1 MLRMVSRTGCVPC
14 YRAALSP
21 CCRLSSIPLWPHCPL
36 CSSLRPGLLPLYD
49 LFKSC
54 FSWLDTL
61 HSATKLPH
69 GSLLHLLLS
78 VLTCPFLSE
87 VCLYH
92 PILNH
97 HFSTAL
103 LIYHCS
109 VSFHRVLRSAWRAEE
124 IKGWAAGRE
133 TWWIGSWSS
142 PACQLPKCVRHHT
155 RHQFPH
161 LELMCCWRDLPPGG
175 RVLTQPNYLSKHCVG
190 STE

>member
-1 MLRMVSRTGCVPC
+1 MVSRTGCVPC

-92 PILNH
+92 PILKH

-109 VSFHRVLRSAWRAEE
+109 VSFHSSSKIHLLIRLSISLPQLECSLQKHRAV
-124 IKGWAAGRE
+124 W
-133 TWWIGSWSS
+133 
-142 PACQLPKCVRHHT
+142 LCVSLMYSY
-155 RHQFPH
+155 H
-161 LELMCCWRDLPPGG
+161 LEEVLNKYWLNELMERNLLYTLSSLFGSFL
-175 RVLTQPNYLSKHCVG
+175 RVYKTLSAQL
-190 STE
+190 

>member
-14 YRAALSP
+14 YPAALSP

-36 CSSLRPGLLPLYD
+36 CSSLRPGLLTLYD

-61 HSATKLPH
+61 HSPTKLPH
-69 GSLLHLLLS
+69 GSLLLLLLF

-97 HFSTAL
+97 HFPTAL

-109 VSFHRVLRSAWRAEE
+109 VSFHSSSKIHLLVRLSLSLPQLECNLQKHRAL
-124 IKGWAAGRE
+124 WLHV
-133 TWWIGSWSS
+133 SMMYSY
-142 PACQLPKCVRHHT
+142 
-155 RHQFPH
+155 H
-161 LELMCCWRDLPPGG
+161 LEEVLNKYWLNELMECNLLYTLSSLFVSFL
-175 RVLTQPNYLSKHCVG
+175 RVYKTLSAQL
-190 STE
+190 